1 MSRRIKKTVTLLF
14 LIAATLLFVS
24 SRITTSTSSSEPQTL
39 RPAPPTRFG
48 VSGFLVVGQ
57 SRTADVSFIAAPTGL
72 KTAIYVP
79 GVEVELRDLITNT
92 TVEKVRTDLSGRFR
106 FAPQPG
112 SRYQVCWQARGI
124 VPACNKVFSIQN
136 KHLYLGPLPIAV
148 DASNNKRTF
157 FGKVRFADGSLPRT
171 LEPMVGVNA
180 FATVQARTTGGT
192 VLGEAYVNNY
202 GDYIIPGVGV
212 ERRYRLSGDIE
223 SANVT
228 QTLNLP
234 NSQTQRVDLTFG
246 KQSAP
251 KIRGLVRSDSNSKR
265 WTASAGDAVKITA
278 RTTDRDNNSL
288 RYRWIL
294 PDGKVVSNPSNDN
307 SIEFQLPTR
316 GGLYEFTA
324 IVSDGRGGYDKETI
338 TLSTEGVRFGGT
350 VAATDAPLIPGAQ
363 IEVNGKT
370 TQSDAGGRFALFVP
384 ESPRYVMN
392 IRKEGYGLV
401 SKIYDSGVT
410 GGRWFLTRA
419 SVETVNP
426 KQPIDVVNKRRGDD
440 CPGALSDRR
449 TDRGNSTLSV
459 VSASSVRARQPSR
472 GTGRRSSA
480 RSRRNT
486 QAQESQGTLAPGG
499 QPSLAT
505 SKPQTPGAN
514 DRKCGPGIGVRIPA
528 DSLVDEYGKAPNGNV
543 NIELTTI
550 DLRAP
555 DGMPGDYTARAQ
567 NGATRVMETFGAGT
581 VEIRGGGREYNLKPG
596 ATADVTIPIDPLR
609 SGFPVIPNT
618 IPLLS
623 YDERDGIWKEEGQ
636 LQRVGNAYVGKV
648 KHFSAINADTLKV
661 NQSCIRLE
669 TVLLPPQFNLE
680 MTTPQTNGPPRVQ
693 TQLIDN
699 SNQRFH
705 VAINLPGNQ
714 NVQFRVFELNNPNPL
729 QLIDVNNLAV
739 PTTQVVVNSGGPQN
753 PTNPN
758 QPAFPYDA
766 CQASAELTPFRP
778 VGNAID
784 EFLAGL
790 FSFQAANLSEL
801 DASGNTALADQFEAA
816 GIAYYEAIDPHEAR
830 DTLAKFK
837 TKNGF
842 PAADEV
848 TLQYANSG
856 DLGFGRD
863 MHCRKLSN
871 FGATGEYACYV
882 TNYGNRFTNDQQDYL
897 DALGNVQPIAT
908 VGMEFS
914 RVEDPNNANTLV
926 GNPIVKFYVFKEAN
940 ANQRAVSANLDGT
953 GERPVPQLCM
963 VCHGGR
969 YPNTLNVNGG
979 VPAWTDAASAD
990 LQSRFIP
997 FDVVSL
1003 FMLNENGL
1011 TNQTKLR
1018 QLNCDI
1024 VRNSAPSPELLEVIE
1039 GMYGAAC
1046 TGNQQVGFAVPGWAD
1061 NVASTPNLPNKQE
1074 VYAKVVTPSCRAC
1087 HVSQTPSNITWATS
1101 TAFDASGGF
1110 ISNLI
1115 CNQHVM
1121 PHALVTHNI
1130 FWLSVNPHQPLL
1142 MHNFLNGVAPP
1153 GQGGSTGIDCVQ

>member
-1 MSRRIKKTVTLLF
+1 MSRRIKNTVALLF
-14 LIAATLLFVS
+14 LIASTLLFVS
-24 SRITTSTSSSEPQTL
+24 SRIITSTSSEPQTL
-39 RPAPPTRFG
+39 RPAPPKRFG
-48 VSGFLVVGQ
+48 VSGFLVIGQ
-57 SRTADVSFIAAPTGL
+57 TRTGEASLAASSSGL
-72 KTAIYVP
+72 KSAIYVP
-79 GVEVELRDLITNT
+79 GVEVELRELTSNT
-92 TVEKVRTDLSGRFR
+92 TVAKVRTDLSGRFR
-106 FAPQPG
+106 FAPQLR

-124 VPACNKVFSIQN
+124 VAACNKVFSIQN
-136 KHLYLGPLPIAV
+136 KHIYLGPLPLAV
-148 DASNNKRTF
+148 DSSNNKRTF

-180 FATVQARTTGGT
+180 FATVQAQTTNGT
-192 VLGEAYVNNY
+192 LLAEAYVNNY
-202 GDYIIPGVGV
+202 GDYIIPGLGA
-212 ERRYRLSGDIE
+212 ESRYRLSGNIE
-223 SANVT
+223 AANVT
-228 QTLNLP
+228 QTVFLP
-234 NSQTQRVDLTFG
+234 NSQAQRVDLTFAR
-246 KQSAP
+246 QNAP
-251 KIRGLVRSDSNSKR
+251 EIRGLVRADSNSKR
-265 WTASAGDAVKITA
+265 WTASPGDSIKITA
-278 RTTDRDNNSL
+278 RSTDRDSNSL
-288 RYRWIL
+288 QYRWIL
-294 PDGKVVSNPSNDN
+294 PDGKVMSNPSNNDT
-307 SIEFQLPTR
+307 IEYRVPSR

-324 IVSDGRGGYDKETI
+324 IVSDGRGGYDKEVI

-350 VAATDAPLIPGAQ
+350 VGATDAPSVSGAQ
-363 IEVNGKT
+363 VEVNGRT
-370 TQSDAGGRFALFVP
+370 TQSDASGRFALFVP

-426 KQPIDVVNKRRGDD
+426 KQPIDVVNKRRSDD
-440 CPGALSDRR
+440 CPGALSDRWR
-449 TDRGNSTLSV
+449 ERRNPTFTA
-459 VSASSVRARQPSR
+459 VSSASVRARQPS
-472 GTGRRSSA
+472 GSTGRRSS
-480 RSRRNT
+480 SRRARTEAT
-486 QAQESQGTLAPGG
+486 QGAQTTGRQN
-499 QPSLAT
+499 
-505 SKPQTPGAN
+505 PQTTSQQRQQPAATN
-514 DRKCGPGIGVRIPA
+514 RRCGPGIGVRIPA
-528 DSLVDEYGKAPNGNV
+528 DSLVDENGQAPNGNV
-543 NIELTTI
+543 NIELTTV

-555 DGMPGDYTARAQ
+555 DGMPGDYTARTQ

-581 VEIRGGGREYNLKPG
+581 VEIRGGGREYNLRPG
-596 ATADVTIPIDPLR
+596 ATADVTIPIDPSR
-609 SGFPVIPNT
+609 SGFPGGIPNT

-623 YDERDGIWKEEGQ
+623 YNEREGVWVEEGQ

-669 TVLLPPQFNLE
+669 TVLLPPQFNIE
-680 MTTPQTNGPPRVQ
+680 MTTPQTNGPPKVQ

-705 VAINLPGNQ
+705 VAINLPSNV
-714 NVQFRVFELNNPNPL
+714 NVQFRVFELNNANPL
-729 QLIDVNNLAV
+729 QLIDVNALNV
-739 PTTQVVVNSGGPQN
+739 PTTQVTVNSGGPQN
-753 PTNPN
+753 PTTPN

-766 CQASAELTPFRP
+766 CRASAELTPFRP
-778 VGNAID
+778 IGDAID
-784 EFLAGL
+784 EFLHGL
-790 FSFQAANLSEL
+790 FSFQAANLTEL
-801 DASGNTALADQFEAA
+801 DASGNSGVADQFEAA
-816 GIAYYEAIDPHEAR
+816 GIAYYNAIDPHEER

-837 TKNGF
+837 TRNGF

-882 TNYGNRFTNDQQDYL
+882 TNYGNRFTNDEQDYL

-914 RVEDPNNANTLV
+914 RVEDPNNVNTLV
-926 GNPIVKFYVFKEAN
+926 GNPIVKFYVYKEAN
-940 ANQRAVSANLDGT
+940 ANQRAASANLDGT

-969 YPNTLNVNGG
+969 YPNTLNVNAG

-990 LQSRFIP
+990 LQARFIP

-1003 FMLNENGL
+1003 FMLNENGV

-1024 VRNSAPSPELLEVIE
+1024 VRNAAPSPELLEVIE

-1046 TGNQQVGFAVPGWAD
+1046 TGNQQVGFAVPGWD
-1061 NVASTPNLPNKQE
+1061 DPVASTPNLPNKEE
-1074 VYAKVVTPSCRAC
+1074 VYANVVTPSCRAC
-1087 HVSQTPSNITWATS
+1087 HVSQTPSDITWATS
-1101 TAFDASGGF
+1101 TAFDQSGGF
-1110 ISNLI
+1110 ISSLI

-1130 FWLSVNPHQPLL
+1130 FWLSTNPHQPLL
-1142 MHNFLNGVAPP
+1142 THNFLNGAAPP
-1153 GQGGSTGIDCVQ
+1153 GQAGTTGIDCVQE